1 MFVLRPDGVGG
12 VGDPGNSSEAL
23 KQKLWFFG
31 KLGIYY
37 SVLHGSYLFMNSR
50 ESQGSSR

>member
-1 MFVLRPDGVGG
+1 MFVLHSDGQGG
-12 VGDPGNSSEAL
+12 VDGSGNSSGAL

-37 SVLHGSYLFMNSR
+37 GALHGAYLFMN
-50 ESQGSSR
+50 GNKSSK

>member
-1 MFVLRPDGVGG
+1 MFVLHPDGQGG
-12 VGDPGNSSEAL
+12 VDGSGNSSGAL

-37 SVLHGSYLFMNSR
+37 SALHCAFLFMNSR
-50 ESQGSSR
+50 DGNKSSK